1 MTRTAFIAR
10 CVRRSIATAASAFAG
25 LALVATCQAA
35 DADIEAK
42 QQAYN
47 AARAKQWRE
56 LMLAPA
62 PRGPNGELQAAPA
75 TELPQLKPLA
85 LTELRNADISALL
98 GADAP
103 LDSWMPSLTYH
114 FAYPDHADD
123 AAYPGAGFDWL
134 AVQAQQGPLQSS
146 QPGARA
152 QRLPDWVTPALR
164 ARIAAFKPS
173 AARPASVPRGNTK
186 LWWAGEIEA
195 RPDGQGSPASP
206 PADALVWSGPAVKDG
221 VARYTTSTGLSGSRT
236 TIRLASWPA
245 QASSLISWAASHGA
259 PLTITLDESALPL
272 SLAQAVPV
280 RVDTAIAVW
289 LVTPQELLPATL
301 KTLRTGDA
309 CQGGGWIEVE
319 ITGNRQP
326 AIWGTLFLPDPAL
339 GTTATARRLPAEKQS
354 EGSSATQVS
363 RVEVSWPDRR
373 LSPLLISAKQ
383 FASTTGSIWGTQ
395 ADVLVV
401 DNGQPTAR
409 RLSGS
414 GKPACGI

>member
-1 MTRTAFIAR
+1 MKRAR
-10 CVRRSIATAASAFAG
+10 FTQCVVAATLSS
-25 LALVATCQAA
+25 LALLPTSRAA
-35 DADIEAK
+35 DADLEAK
-42 QQAYN
+42 REAFN
-47 AARAKQWRE
+47 MARAKQWRE

-62 PRGPNGELQAAPA
+62 PRGPNGELQSAAA
-75 TELPQLKPLA
+75 AELPQLKPLA
-85 LTELRNADISALL
+85 LAELRHADIPALL
-98 GADAP
+98 GADAS

-123 AAYPGAGFDWL
+123 AAYPGSGFDWL

-152 QRLPDWVTPALR
+152 QRLPDWVTSALR
-164 ARIAAFKPS
+164 ARIAAFKP
-173 AARPASVPRGNTK
+173 AAVRPVSVPRGNIR
-186 LWWAGEIEA
+186 LWWQGEA
-195 RPDGQGSPASP
+195 DGQPG
-206 PADALVWSGPAVKDG
+206 DALIWSGPAVKDG
-221 VARYTTSTGLSGSRT
+221 VARYTTITSTTGSRT

-259 PLTITLDESALPL
+259 PLTATLDEAALPL

-280 RVDTAIAVW
+280 RLDTAVAVW

-301 KTLRTGDA
+301 KALHTGDA

-319 ITGNRQP
+319 IPGNRQP

-339 GTTATARRLPAEKQS
+339 GTTATARRLPAEKPT

-383 FASTTGSIWGTQ
+383 FGSTTGAVWGTQ

-401 DNGQPTAR
+401 ENGQPNAR